1 MKVKEPVSV
10 KIFKIFRYV
19 LISFLA
25 LICLYPF
32 WYVVMA
38 SLSDGIKL
46 MGHTGLLL
54 VPTGFSWDAYKLVL
68 EEKALYTGFYNT
80 FILLIVGVPVN
91 VIMTALGA
99 YVMSRKNVFFKR
111 PLTLFCMFT
120 MYFSGGTIPFYLTL
134 KDLNLLGNRFAVVIA
149 FAISTYNMIILRTA
163 FEGIPDSLVDAARI
177 DGAGHLRTLF
187 KVVLPLSKATLA
199 VIAMYY
205 GMSTWNAWFWSSTIL
220 RDESKLPLQAVLR
233 NMIIEDTAGGDTE
246 ILTLVTVKYS
256 TIVVSLI
263 PVLFVYPFMQKYFTK
278 GVLIGGVKE

>member
-1 MKVKEPVSV
+1 MKIKESIGV
-10 KIFKIFRYV
+10 KIFKTFNYA
-19 LISFLA
+19 LISFFA

-46 MGHTGLLL
+46 MGQSGLMLL
-54 VPTGFSWDAYKLVL
+54 PAGFSLDAYKLVL
-68 EEKALYTGFYNT
+68 ENKAIYTGFFNT
-80 FILLIVGVPVN
+80 FLLLIVGVPVN
-91 VIMTALGA
+91 VSMTALGA
-99 YVMSRKNVFFKR
+99 YFFSRRNVFFGK
-111 PLTLFCMFT
+111 PLMLFCMFT

-134 KDLNLLGNRFAVVIA
+134 KDLNLIGNRFGVIIA
-149 FAISTYNMIILRTA
+149 FAIATYNMIILRTA
-163 FEGIPDSLVDAARI
+163 FEGIPNSLVEAARM
-177 DGAGHLRTLF
+177 DGAGHILTLF

-205 GMSTWNAWFWSSTIL
+205 GMNIWNAWFWSSTIL
-220 RDESKLPLQAVLR
+220 RDESKLPLQVVLR